1 MLWLYYGTCALCS
14 LPPLSDSFLSEDS
27 VRFEEI
33 EVSVGMHDQAGEGI
47 NANQDFI
54 SPQELEAKRT
64 NSSKDLL
71 LCHLNINS
79 IQNKFDELA
88 YVIHK
93 LKAHI
98 ILSEK
103 RRMTQLNRTVSSI
116 YQVTHCFTVIER
128 RVEEVFWLLYLL

>member
-64 NSSKDLL
+64 NSSKELL

-98 ILSEK
+98 IFIGETKIDSIFAIGPLS
-103 RRMTQLNRTVSSI
+103 RNQLLLSSA
-116 YQVTHCFTVIER
+116 T
-128 RVEEVFWLLYLL
+128 